1 MKKQNLKITALL
13 IIAAILVGF
22 ISSCKKDNNDNPE
35 PPTCILTLGVI
46 LPLDNDNGQLREN
59 AIKTAIDEINA
70 NGGVCGGYSIELI
83 VRSSEG
89 ENREV
94 AAAAAANDIIS
105 NATNLIGFATSYS
118 TSSKGVVTQVSEPSH
133 YPTISGSATAVNL
146 SGISD
151 YFQRLCPPD
160 SYQANVLTQKATEI
174 GIITVAIAVEEND
187 FYSEGLSENFQ
198 AVFGAGVVAEV
209 KFIKN
214 DPDYVNKLN
223 LLLADSPDAI
233 FISML
238 DSDVYVE
245 FIDSLYQINNE
256 KDLTNT
262 HFILCDALHSEN
274 IFDAHVEIMIGEI
287 NGKPKNFGSVSFPDT
302 TTDAYKYFAEKLM
315 EKYGQKVGSFN
326 AQFYDI
332 GYIFALAI
340 EEASYIT
347 GLGNMELFREAVNE
361 QIRIVTNFEFGDFIV
376 YPDDGWPNIRLA
388 ADISGVDYSGASGNC
403 NIDDEGNTMTP
414 YLIFKIVGESG
425 DYSFKNI
432 EYINP

>member
-1 MKKQNLKITALL
+1 MKKQNFKITALL

-22 ISSCKKDNNDNPE
+22 ISSCKKDNNDKPE
-35 PPTCILTLGVI
+35 PPYIVTLGVI
-46 LPLDNDNGQLREN
+46 LPMDNDNGQLREN
-59 AIKTAIDEINA
+59 AIRTAINEINA
-70 NGGVCGGYSIELI
+70 NGGVGGGYSIELI

-105 NATNLIGFATSYS
+105 NATNLIGFVTSYS
-118 TSSKGVVTQVSEPSH
+118 TSSKGVVTQVSEPGH
-133 YPTISGSATAVNL
+133 YPTISGSATAENL
-146 SGISD
+146 SGVSD

-160 SYQANVLTQKATEI
+160 NYQANVLAQKATEI
-174 GIITVAIAVEEND
+174 GITTVAIAVEEND

-198 AVFGAGVVAEV
+198 AVFGAGVVVEV

-214 DPDYVNKLN
+214 DPGYVDKLN

-238 DSDVYVE
+238 NSDVYVE
-245 FIDSLYQINNE
+245 FIDSLYQINKE

-262 HFILCDALHSEN
+262 HFILCDALHSED

-287 NGKPKNFGSVSFPDT
+287 SGKPKNFGALSFPDT
-302 TTDAYKYFAEKLM
+302 TTIPYEYFADKLM
-315 EKYGQKVGSFN
+315 EKYGQQVGSFN

-340 EEASYIT
+340 EEASYFT
-347 GLGNMELFREAVNE
+347 GLDNMELFRETVNE
-361 QIRIVTNFEFGDFIV
+361 FVRIVTNFEFGDFIV
-376 YPDDGWPNIRLA
+376 YPNDGWSEIKQA
-388 ADISGVDYSGASGNC
+388 TDIGGVDYFGASGNC

-414 YLIFKIVGESG
+414 FLIFKIVGEGG
-425 DYSFKNI
+425 DYSFEGI

>member
-1 MKKQNLKITALL
+1 MKKPNFKITAIL
-13 IIAAILVGF
+13 IIAAILVSF
-22 ISSCKKDNNDNPE
+22 ISSCKKENSEKPV
-35 PPTCILTLGVI
+35 PQYFISLGVI

-59 AIKTAIDEINA
+59 AIRTAIDEINA

-105 NATNLIGFATSYS
+105 IATNLIGFATSYS
-118 TSSKGVVTQVSEPSH
+118 TSSKGVVTQVSEPGH
-133 YPTISGSATAVNL
+133 YPTISGSATAENL

-160 SYQANVLTQKATEI
+160 SYQANVLAQKATEI
-174 GIITVAIAVEEND
+174 GITTVAIAVEEND

-214 DPDYVNKLN
+214 DPEYVDKLN
-223 LLLADSPDAI
+223 LLLADSPDAV

-238 DSDVYVE
+238 NSDVYVE
-245 FIDSLYQINNE
+245 FIDSLYQINKE

-274 IFDAHVEIMIGEI
+274 IFDAHVEIIIGEI
-287 NGKPKNFGSVSFPDT
+287 SGKPKNFGSVSFPDT

-340 EEASYIT
+340 EEAAYFA
-347 GLGNMELFREAVNE
+347 GLGNMELFREVVNE

-376 YPDDGWPNIRLA
+376 YPNDGWPEIKLA
-388 ADISGVDYSGASGNC
+388 ADIGGVDYIGASGNC
-403 NIDDEGNTMTP
+403 DIDDEGNTMTP

-425 DYSFKNI
+425 NYSFENI
-432 EYINP
+432 EYISP

>member
-1 MKKQNLKITALL
+1 MKKQNFKITALL
-13 IIAAILVGF
+13 LIAVMLVGF
-22 ISSCKKDNNDNPE
+22 INSCKKDDNDKPE
-35 PPTCILTLGVI
+35 PPYIVTLGVI
-46 LPLDNDNGQLREN
+46 LPMDNDNGQLREN
-59 AIKTAIDEINA
+59 AIRTAINEINA
-70 NGGVCGGYSIELI
+70 NGGVGGGYNIELI

-105 NATNLIGFATSYS
+105 NATNLIGFVTSYS
-118 TSSKGVVTQVSEPSH
+118 TSSKGVVTQVSEPGH
-133 YPTISGSATAVNL
+133 YPTISGSATAENL
-146 SGISD
+146 SGFSD

-160 SYQANVLTQKATEI
+160 NYQANVLAQKANEV
-174 GIITVAIAVEEND
+174 GITTVAIAVEEND

-198 AVFGAGVVAEV
+198 TVFGAGVVAEV

-214 DPDYVNKLN
+214 DPGYVDKLN

-245 FIDSLYQINNE
+245 FIDRLYQINKE

-262 HFILCDALHSEN
+262 HFILCDALHSKN

-287 NGKPKNFGSVSFPDT
+287 SGKPKNFGALSFPDT
-302 TTDAYKYFAEKLM
+302 TTIAYEYFAEKLM
-315 EKYGQKVGSFN
+315 EKYGQQVGSFN

-340 EEASYIT
+340 EEASYFT
-347 GLGNMELFREAVNE
+347 GLDNMELFRETVNE
-361 QIRIVTNFEFGDFIV
+361 FVRIVTNFEFGDFIV
-376 YPDDGWPNIRLA
+376 YPNDGWSEIKQA
-388 ADISGVDYSGASGNC
+388 ADIGGVDYFGASGNC

-414 YLIFKIVGESG
+414 FLIFKIVGEGG
-425 DYSFKNI
+425 DYSFEGI